1 VVFVICAMT
10 ALIVMVIVAAQLHA
24 GGPIAPLSL
33 ALPGLALAWVAVL
46 GLQISR
52 YRPPEKSAP
61 APPERPSRRPP
72 RFDRPGRAE
81 RSSDT
86 GRHASA

>member
-1 VVFVICAMT
+1 VVFVICAVI
-10 ALIVMVIVAAQLHA
+10 ALIVAVIVAAQLHA

-33 ALPGLALAWVAVL
+33 VLPGLALVWVAVL

-52 YRPPEKSAP
+52 YRPPVQAAP
-61 APPERPSRRPP
+61 APQERPSRRPP
-72 RFDRPGRAE
+72 RFDPAGRTE